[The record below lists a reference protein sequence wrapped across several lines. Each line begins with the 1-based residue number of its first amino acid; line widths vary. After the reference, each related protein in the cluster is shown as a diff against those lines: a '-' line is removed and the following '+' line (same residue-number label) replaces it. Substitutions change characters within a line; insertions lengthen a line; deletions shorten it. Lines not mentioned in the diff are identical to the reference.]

1 MIRIVVADDNKVL
14 LEHIVNEIKKSDKIE
29 VVGVANDGDEELK
42 YIMQYS
48 PDVVIN
54 DIEMPKKTGVDVIE
68 IVKDFEKVPEFIAI
82 TGGVSADVMK
92 KLYSLPVRNIYRKP
106 VDMEKLINEIEL
118 ITQIEDREEIIN
130 NKLTEEKSI
139 IKKIVNFF
147 KK

>member
-1 MIRIVVADDNKVL
+1 MT
-14 LEHIVNEIKKSDKIE
+14 
-29 VVGVANDGDEELK
+29 
-42 YIMQYS
+42 
-48 PDVVIN
+48 
-54 DIEMPKKTGVDVIE
+54 KKTGVDVIE
-68 IVKDFEKVPEFIAI
+68 IVKEFEKVPEFIAI

>member
-1 MIRIVVADDNKVL
+1 
-14 LEHIVNEIKKSDKIE
+14 
-29 VVGVANDGDEELK
+29 
-42 YIMQYS
+42 
-48 PDVVIN
+48 
-54 DIEMPKKTGVDVIE
+54 
-68 IVKDFEKVPEFIAI
+68 
-82 TGGVSADVMK
+82 MK